1 MKVSFQPYLFY
12 FVAGLLL
19 QGCHTKKLTY
29 TTSNQQYIFSDSLNN
44 RIDTTSMSFISWYS
58 DSLKKTM
65 NTVLAISA
73 QAMVK
78 ELPEGLLGNYCADA
92 CLHQV
97 ERICKQ
103 ENYPTPDFLFLNHGG
118 LRASL
123 PRGKITIGNVYE
135 VMPFENELVVLTM
148 NGTDAD
154 SVLQHIASMGGAP
167 VSGVR
172 FSIDGKR
179 AKDITVN
186 GTALSATK
194 VYHVATSDYLANGGD
209 GFSVLKKFTE
219 RKILSLKVRDALLLD
234 LKNSGMTG
242 DSIIIQKDGRLVRIQ

>member
-1 MKVSFQPYLFY
+1 MLVCTRSSAF
-12 FVAGLLL
+12 A
-19 QGCHTKKLTY
+19 
-29 TTSNQQYIFSDSLNN
+29 SN
-44 RIDTTSMSFISWYS
+44 
-58 DSLKKTM
+58 
-65 NTVLAISA
+65 
-73 QAMVK
+73 
-78 ELPEGLLGNYCADA
+78 
-92 CLHQV
+92 
-97 ERICKQ
+97 